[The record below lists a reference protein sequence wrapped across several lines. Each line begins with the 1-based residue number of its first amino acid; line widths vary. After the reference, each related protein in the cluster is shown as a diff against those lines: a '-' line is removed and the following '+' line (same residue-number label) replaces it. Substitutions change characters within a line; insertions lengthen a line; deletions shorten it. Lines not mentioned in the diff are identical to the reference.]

1 MKLLTF
7 AVAAFALA
15 TGVHASAAAMEP
27 TLADRVVLATAN
39 TTKADGEIRKVDSA
53 TKKITIKHGELKHLD
68 MPAMTMD
75 FQVSDPAMIKRVKPG
90 DKVLFR
96 AEKVKGAYTV
106 MEIEVVK

>member
-1 MKLLTF
+1 
-7 AVAAFALA
+7 
-15 TGVHASAAAMEP
+15 
-27 TLADRVVLATAN
+27 
-39 TTKADGEIRKVDSA
+39 
-53 TKKITIKHGELKHLD
+53 